1 MTIYPRDYALAIR
14 VGVQPLVACS
24 QAVLDQPSAD
34 LPLGCI
40 KYNFRG
46 GLRSAFQPLNLLIKE
61 AYVGMLVILE
71 VQDFLDG
78 RVVTMYGYLAF
89 RREDTFVV
97 QQAYHFK
104 DAARMHPSLLSY
116 CFYPRI
122 PADPFN
128 FVSTY
133 PDYQRL

>member
-1 MTIYPRDYALAIR
+1 M
-14 VGVQPLVACS
+14 
-24 QAVLDQPSAD
+24 
-34 LPLGCI
+34 
-40 KYNFRG
+40 
-46 GLRSAFQPLNLLIKE
+46 
-61 AYVGMLVILE
+61 GMLVILE

-78 RVVTMYGYLAF
+78 RVVTTYGYLAF

-104 DAARMHPSLLSY
+104 DAAWTHPSLLHY
-116 CFYPRI
+116 CLYPCV
-122 PADPFN
+122 PADPFD

>member
-1 MTIYPRDYALAIR
+1 M
-14 VGVQPLVACS
+14 GVQPLVACS
-24 QAVLDQPSAD
+24 QAVLDQPSVD

-40 KYNFRG
+40 KYNFHG

-61 AYVGMLVILE
+61 AYVGMLVILK

-78 RVVTMYGYLAF
+78 RVVTTYGYLVF

-97 QQAYHFK
+97 QQAYHFE
-104 DAARMHPSLLSY
+104 DAAQTHPSLLSY

-128 FVSTY
+128 FVSMY